1 MGKILVVGSINMDLV
16 TRASKSPKIGETVL
30 GEDFKQIPGG
40 KGANQAVAM
49 ARLGSDVAMIGMVG
63 EDSFGDTLL
72 SVIKKDGVD
81 ISGVGRCKD
90 RSTGIA
96 TIVVDDDANNSI
108 IVVPGANFEI
118 KKEDIDANIKLYENS
133 EIVVHQLETPLDIV
147 EYSLKISKKLGK
159 TTILNPAPAKA
170 MSDEIIK
177 NVDYLIPNETELE
190 LLAGVPVKTKEDIL
204 KACRKIM
211 AKGVKKLIV
220 TLGSRGAIYVDSEVS
235 REFGVYKVNAV
246 DTTAAGDSFIGGLTA
261 ALSKGE
267 PLEKAMDFAAKVGA
281 ITVTREGAQTSLPT
295 LDEVM
300 NFEGVM

>member
-16 TRASKSPKIGETVL
+16 TRASKSPRIGETIL
-30 GEDFKQIPGG
+30 GKDFKQIPGG
-40 KGANQAVAM
+40 KGANQAVAV
-49 ARLGSDVAMIGMVG
+49 ARLGSDVSLIGMVG

-81 ISGVGRCKD
+81 ISGVGRCRD

-190 LLAGVPVKTKEDIL
+190 LLSGVPVKTKEDIL

-211 AKGVKKLIV
+211 TKGVKKLIV
-220 TLGSRGAIYVDSEVS
+220 TLGSKGAIYVDGEGS
-235 REFGVYKVNAV
+235 REFGVYKVDAV
-246 DTTAAGDSFIGGLTA
+246 DTTAAGDSFIGGFTA

-267 PLEKAMDFAAKVGA
+267 SIEKAMDFATKVGA

-300 NFEGVM
+300 NFKGVI

>member
-16 TRASKSPKIGETVL
+16 TRASKSPRIGETIL
-30 GEDFKQIPGG
+30 GKDFKQIPGG
-40 KGANQAVAM
+40 KGANQAVAV
-49 ARLGSDVAMIGMVG
+49 ARLGSDVSLIGMVG

-81 ISGVGRCKD
+81 ISGVGRCRD

-118 KKEDIDANIKLYENS
+118 EKEDIDANIKLYENS

-190 LLAGVPVKTKEDIL
+190 LLSGVPVKTKEDIL

-211 AKGVKKLIV
+211 TKGVKKLIV
-220 TLGSRGAIYVDSEVS
+220 TLGSKGAIYVDGEGS
-235 REFGVYKVNAV
+235 REFGVYKVDAV
-246 DTTAAGDSFIGGLTA
+246 DTTAAGDSFIGGFTA

-267 PLEKAMDFAAKVGA
+267 SIEKAMDFATKVGA

-300 NFEGVM
+300 NFKGVI

>member
-1 MGKILVVGSINMDLV
+1 MNKILVVGSINMDLV
-16 TRASKSPKIGETVL
+16 TRVSKSPKIGETVL

-49 ARLGSDVAMIGMVG
+49 ARLGSDVSMIGMVG
-63 EDSFGDTLL
+63 EDSFGNTLL
-72 SVIKKDGVD
+72 AAIKKDGVD
-81 ISGVGRCKD
+81 ISGIGRCKN

-96 TIVVDDDANNSI
+96 SIVVDNDANNSI
-108 IVVPGANFEI
+108 IVVSGANFEI

-159 TTILNPAPAKA
+159 TTILNPAPAKV

-190 LLAGVPVKTKEDIL
+190 LLTGMPVKTKEDIL
-204 KACRKIM
+204 LACRKMM

-220 TLGSRGAIYVDSEVS
+220 TLGARGAIYVDDQGS
-235 REFGVYKVNAV
+235 REFGVYKVEAV
-246 DTTAAGDSFIGGLTA
+246 DTTAAGDSFIGGLA
-261 ALSKGE
+261 SAFSKGE
-267 PLEKAMDFAAKVGA
+267 SVERAMDLAAKVGA

-295 LDEVM
+295 MDDVM
-300 NFEGVM
+300 NFKGVM